1 MTRHA
6 RTVILLGGWL
16 LMFPPSTV
24 LPGAGPPTTLKG
36 SPELKGLGP
45 SIPDLRAPLS
55 QWTQA
60 AAFDTAKECE
70 GAREELLYFRD
81 DGHSPAGLYRL
92 PLVSRYRAAED
103 EASLV
108 ARTAGSPRV
117 GSFDPEGGIVFDS
130 VAASVR
136 RRAFD
141 DIHHL
146 GPHETSQT
154 GRLATR

>member
-70 GAREELLYFRD
+70 GAREEPLRREHLPHEQQQLTPGFVPVLPQARRVP
-81 DGHSPAGLYRL
+81 PAGC
-92 PLVSRYRAAED
+92 SGT
-103 EASLV
+103 
-108 ARTAGSPRV
+108 ARDAFPPRP
-117 GSFDPEGGIVFDS
+117 ST
-130 VAASVR
+130 R
-136 RRAFD
+136 RRNNRSKAD
-141 DIHHL
+141 
-146 GPHETSQT
+146 ETGHVS
-154 GRLATR
+154 ACAP